1 MSTWSNLGLP
11 HPEAAGYGYTIDA
24 GLLRT
29 PFASAHPRQ
38 KRQHVGDKRT
48 FTVSVLLTQPQ
59 VRTAVAFLEAEGF
72 TWFAID
78 LLSGQSDAEIIA
90 SHCVRVIDNFTI
102 SAVGNGHYRLEMTLE
117 QLVERSVIVTTTL
130 YNAEVW
136 DGLMTSQRLPPS
148 MSTVR
153 LPFDASNTAFRLPS
167 GNLQQ
172 TYFPH
177 YVNPLETQHLS
188 TAFRLPPVG
197 NLGSTY
203 YPRYVDPR
211 ETQHLSTAFRLPSSG
226 NLDTAILTTMDQ
238 VDDISTSFR
247 LPSAGDLS

>member
-11 HPEAAGYGYTIDA
+11 HPDAAGYGCTIDA

-59 VRTAVAFLEAEGF
+59 VQTAVAFLEAEGF
-72 TWFAID
+72 TWFSID
-78 LLSGQSDAEIIA
+78 LLSGQRDAEPVA
-90 SHCVRVIDNFTI
+90 AHCVRVVQDFSI

-130 YNAEVW
+130 YNAEAW

-148 MSTVR
+148 MSMSTVR
-153 LPFDASNTAFRLPS
+153 QPFDANSTAFRLPPS
-167 GNLQQ
+167 GNFQAGRYAQLDDS
-172 TYFPH
+172 
-177 YVNPLETQHLS
+177 LG

-197 NLGSTY
+197 SLGATY
-203 YPRYVDPR
+203 IPHYVDQR
-211 ETQHLSTAFRLPSSG
+211 ETQHLSTAFRLPGAG
-226 NLDTAILTTMDQ
+226 NLDPGILAELTQDDTTN
-238 VDDISTSFR
+238 TTFR
-247 LPSAGDLS
+247 LPSQGDLSP